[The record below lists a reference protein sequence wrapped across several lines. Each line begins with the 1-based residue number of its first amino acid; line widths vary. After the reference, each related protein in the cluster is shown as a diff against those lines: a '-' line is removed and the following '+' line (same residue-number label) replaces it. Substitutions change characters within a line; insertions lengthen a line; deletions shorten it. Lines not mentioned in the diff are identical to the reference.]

1 MNAAAGG
8 SGSGGGQSIGVNYEA
23 LKELQQILALAKE
36 AIDKPEVIP
45 PRAGL
50 LGMGPE
56 GRELVELMTEATGR
70 INSALSA
77 GSDAIIDFDQAV
89 YDGVRAVEDSDQQAE
104 DAFNGLI
111 SQGLSRVDQPFFEN
125 LGKDDRP
132 DMDLNVPF
140 LPPGV
145 WQQFVSR
152 SELGDDA
159 EESAG

>member
-1 MNAAAGG
+1 MGEAADAG
-8 SGSGGGQSIGVNYEA
+8 SGQSIGVNYEA
-23 LKELQQILALAKE
+23 LKELQEILALAKE
-36 AIDKPEVIP
+36 AIDKPEVTA

-56 GRELVELMTEATGR
+56 GQELKELMTEATDR
-70 INSALSA
+70 ITSALSA

-89 YDGVRAVEDSDQQAE
+89 RDGVRSVEDSDQQAA

-111 SQGLSRVDQPFFEN
+111 SQGLRRVDQPFFEN

-132 DMDLNVPF
+132 DMNVNLPF

-145 WQQFVSR
+145 WQKIASR
-152 SELGDDA
+152 SELGDNT